1 MRQLEEY
8 SELAP
13 HEAES
18 RTGKGQELDFFSVFF
33 QLLPRCGTSLQVVLL
48 KRLNG
53 TRSWARACSALCG
66 GSANGSHST
75 PQLAQTWCR
84 SQTG

>member
-1 MRQLEEY
+1 MQLEEY

-13 HEAES
+13 HEAET
-18 RTGKGQELDFFSVFF
+18 RTGKGHELDFFSVFF

-53 TRSWARACSALCG
+53 ASLLSAWPCLTARSSK
-66 GSANGSHST
+66 
-75 PQLAQTWCR
+75 
-84 SQTG
+84 